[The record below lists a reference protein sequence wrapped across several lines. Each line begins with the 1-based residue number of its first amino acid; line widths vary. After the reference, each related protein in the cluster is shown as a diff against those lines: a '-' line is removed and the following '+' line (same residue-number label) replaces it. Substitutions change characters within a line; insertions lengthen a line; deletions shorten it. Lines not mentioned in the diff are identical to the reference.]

1 MVRRGA
7 RQVRDKKS
15 RFEPLLLFTRMI
27 LTRQFYPGIIRSFRE
42 DGMTDASQNHCT
54 AFEGARRIASGELA
68 DVARQAK
75 EAIDRGGEVVLF
87 NDDTSETIE
96 LDFRGTP
103 DDVVR
108 RLPMPVDSRRATAVE
123 PAKPTPRG
131 PGRPRLGVVAREIT
145 LLPRHWDWL
154 NSQPGGASVA
164 LRKLVDQARRA
175 GDDQDRVRRSQEA
188 AYRFMSTMAGNQPG
202 FEEAA
207 RALFAGQ
214 GGRFDQET
222 ASWPPDVR
230 DHARRLAAKALQPP
244 QAS

>member
-1 MVRRGA
+1 
-7 RQVRDKKS
+7 
-15 RFEPLLLFTRMI
+15 
-27 LTRQFYPGIIRSFRE
+27 
-42 DGMTDASQNHCT
+42 MTDASQIHCT

-68 DVARQAK
+68 EVARQAK
-75 EAIDRGGEVVLF
+75 EAIDRGGEVLLF

-103 DDVVR
+103 DEVVR
-108 RLPMPVDSRRATAVE
+108 RLSAPADMRSTAAA
-123 PAKPTPRG
+123 PAESTPRG
-131 PGRPRLGVVAREIT
+131 PGRPRLGVVAREVT
-145 LLPRHWDWL
+145 LLPLHWEWL

-175 GDDQDRVRRSQEA
+175 GNAKDRIRRSQEA

-214 GGRFDQET
+214 GERFDRET
-222 ASWPPDVR
+222 TSWPPDVR
-230 DHARRLAAKALQPP
+230 DHARRLAADALRRP
-244 QAS
+244 AT